1 MLNSDIYY
9 CRVCGFRLQD
19 PPWGDDGKSP
29 SYDFCSCCGVE
40 FGYGDASII
49 AIKTRREKWITSGAN
64 WDEPK
69 LRPVNWNL
77 EDQLQN
83 VPKEYL

>member
-1 MLNSDIYY
+1 M
-9 CRVCGFRLQD
+9 QE

-29 SYDFCSCCGVE
+29 GFEYCPCCGVE
-40 FGYGDASII
+40 FGYGDATII
-49 AIKTRREKWITSGAN
+49 AIKNWREKWIISGAN
-64 WDEPK
+64 WDVPK
-69 LRPVNWNL
+69 LRSINWNL